1 MGVSQGGEITNPS
14 DFDEISNRL
23 WDDELS
29 ELQDLWDT
37 YNYLYVQNQERSQNL
52 LKGRWGGFFWNRV
65 QHWMKSEIIL
75 SISRLTDP
83 PEMGKHQN
91 LTLAA
96 LLDDARLSGRLR
108 CELRCELKRIQRLKQ
123 VKKLRE
129 YRNRAVAHSDKRTAL
144 DKDALP
150 ILQPAKIEE
159 IISRLQA
166 VHRRHRGA
174 SMGSHVSHYGT
185 HTLRNVENLV
195 KRLEESEQASRIFVE
210 GDRGDEDKLRG
221 WDEARRL
228 FFPSQS
234 HG

>member
-1 MGVSQGGEITNPS
+1 
-14 DFDEISNRL
+14 
-23 WDDELS
+23 
-29 ELQDLWDT
+29 
-37 YNYLYVQNQERSQNL
+37 
-52 LKGRWGGFFWNRV
+52 
-65 QHWMKSEIIL
+65 
-75 SISRLTDP
+75 
-83 PEMGKHQN
+83 MGKHQN

-210 GDRGDEDKLRG
+210 GDRGDEDKLRD